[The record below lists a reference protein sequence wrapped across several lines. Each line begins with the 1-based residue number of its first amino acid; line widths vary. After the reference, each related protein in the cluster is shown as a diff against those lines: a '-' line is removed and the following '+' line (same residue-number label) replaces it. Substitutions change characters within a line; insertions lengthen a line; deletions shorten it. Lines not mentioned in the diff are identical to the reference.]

1 MASAGLRSPG
11 SNSET
16 GKTYP
21 AADARGTEPE
31 TSARRG
37 RPLTMGFEKDEH
49 FHPGQERLERILAVL
64 DWDHSEEISLPG
76 ERDLFPILER
86 WHQVITELGKMELKG
101 AVRRFVILGGDD
113 GFQHL

>member
-1 MASAGLRSPG
+1 MASVGLRSPG
-11 SNSET
+11 PS
-16 GKTYP
+16 
-21 AADARGTEPE
+21 PE
-31 TSARRG
+31 TSKTHPAVDTRG
-37 RPLTMGFEKDEH
+37 VEEDEP

-101 AVRRFVILGGDD
+101 AVRRFVVLGGDD